1 MLLVLGFEQ
10 GFASMV
16 HLILSGSWE
25 IKEAGLI
32 DKRWSNR

>member
-1 MLLVLGFEQ
+1 MGFEQ

-16 HLILSGSWE
+16 LMLLSGSWG

-32 DKRWSNR
+32 DK

>member
-1 MLLVLGFEQ
+1 MGFEN

-16 HLILSGSWE
+16 LLLLFGSWG

-32 DKRWSNR
+32 DKRWSDR